1 MNSKR
6 TINLSKFSC
15 SEADGFKGL
24 KWINMRI
31 MKQLNFYQERYD
43 NTRMMFLGNLNIEV
57 NKNSIK
63 QGVELN

>member
-1 MNSKR
+1 MDQYEDNE
-6 TINLSKFSC
+6 TT
-15 SEADGFKGL
+15 
-24 KWINMRI
+24 
-31 MKQLNFYQERYD
+31 QFYQERYD